1 VGKLIKKRGDMKT
14 FIAMLVIV
22 CFTAAPMTSFA
33 AKGGQKGPDDNAY
46 KHANDNA
53 KFKRDAQAGEAGDE
67 AGEIIEAIEDA
78 GEKDKYKDM
87 DKDRGKDEE
96 NGKKKQK
103 QKKRKK
109 QKGKD

>member
-1 VGKLIKKRGDMKT
+1 MVDKRSLKKGNIMKT

-22 CFTAAPMTSFA
+22 CFAAAPMTSFA

-53 KFKRDAQAGEAGDE
+53 KFKRDAKAGKAGDE
-67 AGEIIEAIEDA
+67 IGEIIEEIEDA
-78 GEKDKYKDM
+78 GDKDM
-87 DKDRGKDEE
+87 DKDQGKDEE

-103 QKKRKK
+103 QKKKKK
-109 QKGKD
+109 QKGQD

>member
-1 VGKLIKKRGDMKT
+1 MKT

-22 CFTAAPMTSFA
+22 CFAAAPMTLPA
-33 AKGGQKGPDDNAY
+33 AQGGKKGPDDNAY

-53 KFKRDAQAGEAGDE
+53 KFKRDGQAEETGEETGEIVEEIKGAGD
-67 AGEIIEAIEDA
+67 
-78 GEKDKYKDM
+78 KDM
-87 DKDRGKDEE
+87 DKDQGKDEE

-103 QKKRKK
+103 QKKKKK

>member
-1 VGKLIKKRGDMKT
+1 MKT

-22 CFTAAPMTSFA
+22 CFAAAPMTSFA

-53 KFKRDAQAGEAGDE
+53 KFKRDAKAGKAGDE
-67 AGEIIEAIEDA
+67 IGEIIEEIEDA
-78 GEKDKYKDM
+78 RDKDM
-87 DKDRGKDEE
+87 DKDMDKDQGKDEE

-103 QKKRKK
+103 QKKKKK
-109 QKGKD
+109 QKGQD

>member
-1 VGKLIKKRGDMKT
+1 MNGFKKGGIMKT

-22 CFTAAPMTSFA
+22 CFAVAPMTSFA

-67 AGEIIEAIEDA
+67 AGEIIEEIEDA
-78 GEKDKYKDM
+78 GNKDM
-87 DKDRGKDEE
+87 DKDMDKSKGEDQ
-96 NGKKKQK
+96 GKKKQK
-103 QKKRKK
+103 KKKK

>member
-1 VGKLIKKRGDMKT
+1 MKT

-22 CFTAAPMTSFA
+22 CFAVAPMTSFA

-53 KFKRDAQAGEAGDE
+53 KFKRDAKAGEADE
-67 AGEIIEAIEDA
+67 TGEIIEEIEDA
-78 GEKDKYKDM
+78 GDKDM
-87 DKDRGKDEE
+87 DKDQGKDEE

-103 QKKRKK
+103 QKKKKK

>member
-1 VGKLIKKRGDMKT
+1 MKT

-22 CFTAAPMTSFA
+22 CFAVAPMTSLA

-67 AGEIIEAIEDA
+67 AGEIIEEIEDA
-78 GEKDKYKDM
+78 GDKDM
-87 DKDRGKDEE
+87 DKDMDKSKGEDQ
-96 NGKKKQK
+96 GKKKQK
-103 QKKRKK
+103 KKKK

>member
-1 VGKLIKKRGDMKT
+1 MKT

-22 CFTAAPMTSFA
+22 CFAAAPMTSLA

-46 KHANDNA
+46 KHADDNA

-67 AGEIIEAIEDA
+67 AGEIIEEIEDA
-78 GEKDKYKDM
+78 GDKDM
-87 DKDRGKDEE
+87 DKDRSKSKGKDQ
-96 NGKKKQK
+96 GKQK
-103 QKKRKK
+103 QKKKKK